1 MAGGYEIASFVV
13 DVITAFKGNDLAW
26 KKQACDDLLALKRK
40 QQLGEEEIAQS
51 IEILKAHYRG
61 DLAMEEERQK
71 RRLKD
76 YKDFLDSLDEM
87 KTELIAN
94 FSNMPKPMVLLIYNH
109 GKKIL
114 DDMYKEDDNL
124 RQEGKFATFMITYAN
139 DCQNA
144 KQLRNEKQLLL
155 PEGIMGLI
163 HPFGK

>member
-26 KKQACDDLLALKRK
+26 KKQACDDLLELKRK
-40 QQLGEEEIAQS
+40 KQLGEQEIAHA
-51 IEILKAHYRG
+51 IDLIKARHKG
-61 DLAMEEERQK
+61 ELEMEQERQK

-87 KTELIAN
+87 KRELIDN
-94 FSNMPKPMVLLIYNH
+94 FSDMPKPMVLLIYNH
-109 GKKIL
+109 GKQIL
-114 DDMYKEDDNL
+114 DNMYKKENKNAH
-124 RQEGKFATFMITYAN
+124 EGRFANFMITYFN

-144 KQLRNEKQLLL
+144 KQRGTENRLPL

-163 HPFGK
+163 GNQPT